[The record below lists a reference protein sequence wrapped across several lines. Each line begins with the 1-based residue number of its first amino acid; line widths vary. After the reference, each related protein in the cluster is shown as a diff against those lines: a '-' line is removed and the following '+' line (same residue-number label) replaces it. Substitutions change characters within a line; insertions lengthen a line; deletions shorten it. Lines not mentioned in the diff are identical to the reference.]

1 MRYDKFGNVV
11 YNEHD
16 LIEIV
21 YQDKNHMIEQVLCE
35 PNIKLEGH
43 NLKNIDQNLYE
54 IDISDFDTIC
64 QNDWLMPDEYKEFDI
79 VTWLF
84 NQIPPWDQANDRL
97 FEELREFEQRNM
109 IQLLRWLKYFVD
121 TCRKNNIVWGV
132 GRGSS
137 VSSYVLYL
145 IGVHKID
152 PIKYNL
158 DWREFLR

>member
-1 MRYDKFGNVV
+1 MRNDKFGNIV
-11 YNEHD
+11 YNEND
-16 LIEIV
+16 LMELV
-21 YQDKNHMIEQVLCE
+21 YQDKSHLIEQVLCE
-35 PNIKLEGH
+35 PNIEIEGF
-43 NLKNIDQNLYE
+43 NLKKINQELYE
-54 IDISDFDTIC
+54 INIKDFDSIC
-64 QNDWLMPDEYKEFDI
+64 QTDWFMPDEYKEFDI

-84 NQIPPWDQANDRL
+84 NQIPPWDDGNDRL
-97 FEELREFEQRNM
+97 FEELREFELRNM
-109 IQLLRWLKYFVD
+109 IPLLRWLKYFVD